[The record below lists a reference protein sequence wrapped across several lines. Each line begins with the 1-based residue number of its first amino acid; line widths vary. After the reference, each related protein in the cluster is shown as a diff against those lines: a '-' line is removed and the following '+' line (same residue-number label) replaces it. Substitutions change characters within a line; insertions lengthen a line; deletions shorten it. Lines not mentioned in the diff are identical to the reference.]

1 VELLAYHNIN
11 LALMSLG
18 AAVVNGLAAAIR
30 EISITPFG
38 YLVENIVAT
47 LTSSLTVAEDSQSL
61 T

>member
-1 VELLAYHNIN
+1 MFQ
-11 LALMSLG
+11 LMSLG